1 MKKAKMLL
9 LAAIMIVA
17 VTGCGGKQE
26 GNGEGSGGGES
37 KYAQSVEVLNEVV
50 KVYGEDELFAMYG
63 GNQENAVMDAPGS
76 FDISKTQ
83 ELEYTLGF
91 PLDQLDKVEDAA
103 SMVHMM
109 NANTFTGAVY
119 HLKEGEDMDAF
130 AEAVKSCIL
139 AKQWVCGQP
148 ETLVVINV
156 DGRYVITAY
165 GVAELIEVFKGHAL
179 SALEG
184 AQVITEA
191 PIV

>member
-1 MKKAKMLL
+1 
-9 LAAIMIVA
+9 
-17 VTGCGGKQE
+17 
-26 GNGEGSGGGES
+26 
-37 KYAQSVEVLNEVV
+37 
-50 KVYGEDELFAMYG
+50 
-63 GNQENAVMDAPGS
+63 
-76 FDISKTQ
+76 
-83 ELEYTLGF
+83 
-91 PLDQLDKVEDAA
+91 
-103 SMVHMM
+103 
-109 NANTFTGAVY
+109 
-119 HLKEGEDMDAF
+119 MDAF

-165 GVAELIEVFKGHAL
+165 GVAELIEVFKGNAL

>member
-9 LAAIMIVA
+9 LAAIMILA

-109 NANTFTGAVY
+109 NANTFPGAVY

>member
-9 LAAIMIVA
+9 LAAIMILA

-109 NANTFTGAVY
+109 NAKTFTGGVY

>member
-9 LAAIMIVA
+9 LAAIMILA

>member
-1 MKKAKMLL
+1 MKKVKMLL

>member
-1 MKKAKMLL
+1 
-9 LAAIMIVA
+9 
-17 VTGCGGKQE
+17 
-26 GNGEGSGGGES
+26 
-37 KYAQSVEVLNEVV
+37 
-50 KVYGEDELFAMYG
+50 
-63 GNQENAVMDAPGS
+63 MDAPGS

>member
-1 MKKAKMLL
+1 
-9 LAAIMIVA
+9 MIVA